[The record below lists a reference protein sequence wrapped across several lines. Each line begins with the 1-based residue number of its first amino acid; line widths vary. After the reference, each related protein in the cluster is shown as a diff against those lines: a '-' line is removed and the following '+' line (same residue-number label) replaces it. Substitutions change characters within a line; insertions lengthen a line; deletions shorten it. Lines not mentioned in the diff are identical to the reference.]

1 VITKLLVGYDGS
13 EPAKLAFDFAL
24 DLAGRYDAEIHVLA
38 VARPPDFGAEVE
50 TEAVI
55 EQSRRHYERVL
66 QRLKMRMAEAAPQR
80 PDTRAQFHVV
90 VGHPAEQLVRY
101 AEGHGIDHIV
111 VGHRGHTLFERWLI
125 GSVARQVIAYA
136 HCAVTVVRK

>member
-1 VITKLLVGYDGS
+1 MIRRILLGYDGS
-13 EPAKLAFDFAL
+13 EASGRAFEFAL
-24 DLAGRYDAEIHVLA
+24 DLARKYAAELHIVA
-38 VARPPDFGAEVE
+38 VARPPEFAEEVE
-50 TEAVI
+50 
-55 EQSRRHYERVL
+55 
-66 QRLKMRMAEAAPQR
+66 AEAALENARRRYDRILGALR
-80 PDTRAQFHVV
+80 PRLAQESIASQLHVV

-136 HCAVTVVRK
+136 HCAVTVVRR